1 MRRVIG
7 VVTGSRADYSGMLP
21 ILRKLQANANLQLH
35 LIVTGM
41 HLSPEFDQTVK
52 VIKADG
58 FEIGE
63 QVEMLL
69 SSDTSEAIGK
79 SMGLGLIGFSQAY
92 ARRRPDVLL
101 VLGDRFEMHSAVLAA
116 LPFKIPVAHVHGGEL
131 TLGAI
136 DDALRHSITKLSH
149 LHFAATE
156 EYARRIVQ
164 MGEESWRVLISGAP
178 ALDLLHSAR
187 LLTREELS
195 ERYHLRLQ
203 ERPLL
208 VTYHPVTLEFEET
221 EEQVSQLLDAL
232 RASAMPI
239 VITAPNA
246 DTGGRVTKKL
256 MEDFVQSYPLAQ
268 MIANLGTEAY
278 WSLMR
283 QAVAM
288 VGNSSSG
295 LIEAPS
301 FGLPVV
307 NIGTRQQG
315 RGRAENV
322 IDVGYGSE
330 EILQGIRKAV
340 LPGFRAHLVGK
351 PNPYGSGSASDVIVK
366 KLQAVSLDL
375 KLIQK
380 SFVDMPASS
389 ICSV

>member
-1 MRRVIG
+1 
-7 VVTGSRADYSGMLP
+7 
-21 ILRKLQANANLQLH
+21 
-35 LIVTGM
+35 M

-101 VLGDRFEMHSAVLAA
+101 VLGDRFEMHSAALAA

-322 IDVGYGSE
+322 IDVGYRSE

-340 LPGFRAHLVGK
+340 LPDFRAHLVGK
-351 PNPYGSGSASDVIVK
+351 PNPYGSGGASDVIVK